1 MTDPTA
7 VAATAAPEARHD
19 GDVPF
24 HEGEL
29 RLQEVFNEQVRAKRI
44 SFSVRYGF
52 VDRTRAPALFRSE
65 VRYTCLGVCG
75 VAW

>member
-44 SFSVRYGF
+44 SFSVRYPQSFAGQE
-52 VDRTRAPALFRSE
+52 RGMIGSRRAGSGTNSGWW
-65 VRYTCLGVCG
+65 V
-75 VAW
+75 